1 MRLDRIL
8 ANHGGVSRADA
19 NRLIRDG
26 RVTVAGALV
35 RDPSAHA
42 SAGDVLV
49 GGEPLD
55 HAGGV
60 LVALHKPAGYV
71 CSHDDREG
79 PSVFSLLPAGW
90 ATRSPR
96 PEAVGRLD
104 RDTSGLLLV
113 VDDHDL
119 LHRLTSPRHHVPK
132 TYVASLARPAD
143 DALLAGLT
151 GGTLVLRGEDTP
163 CQPAAGR
170 LLDPLTV
177 ELTITE
183 GRYHQV
189 RRMFAA
195 CGNHVE
201 ALHRTAV
208 GGCAL
213 GDLAEGDWRD
223 VDADELGL
231 A

>member
-1 MRLDRIL
+1 VRLDRIL
-8 ANHGGVSRADA
+8 ANHGAVSRADA

-26 RVTVAGALV
+26 RVTVGGTLV

-42 SAGDVLV
+42 SAGAVLV
-49 GGEPLD
+49 DGEPLD
-55 HAGGV
+55 HPGGV

-79 PSVFSLLPAGW
+79 PSVFSLLPGGW

-113 VDDHDL
+113 VDDHVL

-132 TYVASLARPAD
+132 TYVATLARLAD
-143 DALLAGLT
+143 DELLATLT

-163 CQPAAGR
+163 CEAAAGR
-170 LLDPLTV
+170 VLDPLTV

-201 ALHRTAV
+201 ALRRIAV
-208 GGCAL
+208 GECRL
-213 GDLAEGDWRD
+213 GDLPEGAWRD
-223 VDADELGL
+223 VSRDEIGT
-231 A
+231 

>member
-1 MRLDRIL
+1 VRLDRIL
-8 ANHGGVSRADA
+8 ANHGSVSRADA

-26 RVTVAGALV
+26 RVTVDGTLV

-42 SAGDVLV
+42 SADDVLV
-49 GGEPLD
+49 DGEPLD
-55 HAGGV
+55 HTGGV
-60 LVALHKPAGYV
+60 LVALHKPVGYV

-79 PSVFSLLPAGW
+79 PSVFSLLPEGW

-96 PEAVGRLD
+96 PESVGRLD

-132 TYVASLARPAD
+132 TYVAALARPAD
-143 DALLAGLT
+143 GELLTTLT
-151 GGTLVLRGEDTP
+151 SGTLVLRGEDSP
-163 CQPAAGR
+163 CAPATGR
-170 LLDPLTV
+170 LLDPSTV

-208 GGCAL
+208 GACGL
-213 GDLAEGDWRD
+213 GELPEGAWRD
-223 VDADELGL
+223 VSRDELGL
-231 A
+231 

>member
-8 ANHGGVSRADA
+8 ANHGAVSRADA

-26 RVTVAGALV
+26 RVTVGGTVL
-35 RDPSAHA
+35 RDPSTHA
-42 SAGDVLV
+42 SAGDVRV
-49 GGEPLD
+49 DGEPLD
-55 HAGGV
+55 HPAGV
-60 LVALHKPAGYV
+60 LVALYKPTGYV

-79 PSVFSLLPAGW
+79 PSVFSLLPVGW

-104 RDTSGLLLV
+104 RETSGLLLV

-143 DALLAGLT
+143 DELLATLT
-151 GGTLVLRGEDTP
+151 SGTLILRGEDAA
-163 CQPAAGR
+163 CAPATGR
-170 LLDPLTV
+170 VLDPNTV

-208 GGCAL
+208 GGCLL
-213 GDLAEGDWRD
+213 GDLPEGAWRD
-223 VDADELGL
+223 VSRDEL
-231 A
+231 AP